1 MAVNSVDGGRMV
13 LTGVVGG
20 ASGLRDI
27 FGDNYQIFT
36 STVEGRW
43 SRGFTQVRMHSGS
56 LPSLYAA
63 PLDLTTLWISAVRKN
78 LGIFTC
84 GRNTICLRWD
94 LRFHPPPRP

>member
-1 MAVNSVDGGRMV
+1 MV

-43 SRGFTQVRMHSGS
+43 SRG
-56 LPSLYAA
+56 L
-63 PLDLTTLWISAVRKN
+63 
-78 LGIFTC
+78 
-84 GRNTICLRWD
+84 
-94 LRFHPPPRP
+94 